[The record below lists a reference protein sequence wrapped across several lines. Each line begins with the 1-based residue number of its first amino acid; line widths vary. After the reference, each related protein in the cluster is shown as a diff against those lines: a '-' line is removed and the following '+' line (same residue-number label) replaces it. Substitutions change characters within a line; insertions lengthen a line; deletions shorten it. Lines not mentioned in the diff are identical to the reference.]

1 MVNETM
7 AKLRSELRTLK
18 EDAAVFAS
26 LRSVFSARCDEYVL
40 QLDELTRQLKA
51 AEEEKKT
58 LNRLLRMAI
67 EQKLALTQQLD
78 DINFEVETLRNSN
91 TKRWEVLPNRKNQ
104 PNRADAAYQRKYK
117 ITLSQ
122 FETMKLSS
130 KNGRR

>member
-51 AEEEKKT
+51 AEDEKKT

-78 DINFEVETLRNSN
+78 DINFEVETLRTS
-91 TKRWEVLPNRKNQ
+91 KRWSSISNN
-104 PNRADAAYQRKYK
+104 NA
-117 ITLSQ
+117 
-122 FETMKLSS
+122 FEK
-130 KNGRR
+130 

>member
-91 TKRWEVLPNRKNQ
+91 NKRWEVLPNRKNQ